1 MKTKAISEVSE
12 AIKKDE
18 YNKIVGITAYTKPK
32 SMWMQMACK
41 FYRKNSKH
49 QGVAGVNW
57 EALNKG
63 HKSQVKVECKADF
76 DRIYHSIH
84 KGE

>member
-1 MKTKAISEVSE
+1 MNTKAISEVKE
-12 AIKKDE
+12 LIKKDE
-18 YNKIVGITAYTKPK
+18 YNKVCGIKAFTKPK

-41 FYRKNSKH
+41 FYRKNTKNSRIT
-49 QGVAGVNW
+49 AVNW